1 MDFLFAIPSFIFH
14 LVSTLFSW
22 VFSFI
27 FGIVGIVIWPFKLVW
42 GLFMGGS
49 KLLISVLLAPISLFY
64 HPADISAAQ
73 PVVGTIPTI
82 PNNSIEQI
90 FNDIQELESA
100 GRQMEPL
107 RNNEKFLGQC
117 GSLMRKNQNKVENLR
132 EITNALPIQY
142 KITLGAAV
150 TSLES
155 CVSCKTTAQ
164 DSCNRVRENLNYYQ
178 SMMSEE

>member
-42 GLFMGGS
+42 GLFMGGG

-73 PVVGTIPTI
+73 SVVGTIPTS
-82 PNNSIEQI
+82 PNNSLEQI
-90 FNDIQELESA
+90 FNDIQGLELA

-107 RNNEKFLGQC
+107 RNNAKLGQC
-117 GSLMRKNQNKVENLR
+117 GILMREYQNQVENLV
-132 EITNALPIQY
+132 EITNALPMQY
-142 KITLGAAV
+142 KITLGAAA
-150 TSLES
+150 TKLNS
-155 CVSCKTTAQ
+155 CVSCSTSAK
-164 DSCNRVRENLNYYQ
+164 DSCKQVRDNLNYYQ
-178 SMMSEE
+178 SMMSQE